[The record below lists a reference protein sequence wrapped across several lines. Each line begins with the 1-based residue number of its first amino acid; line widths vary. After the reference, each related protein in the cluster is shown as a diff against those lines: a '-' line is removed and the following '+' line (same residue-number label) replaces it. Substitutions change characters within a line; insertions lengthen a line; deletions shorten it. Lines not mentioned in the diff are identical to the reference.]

1 MSKACQRDFLF
12 YFINLLPSKPQLTD
26 ITIEMSKILLF
37 VCLVLFCAVTVLGQ
51 TQIRFL
57 NARYYGALTV
67 GVTPDLEL
75 VGNTTLTDGVTSAFE
90 SPSPV
95 FPASNYMDLP
105 NYEFTVGEEIS
116 FYAFNRDNFIE
127 GPIPSEE
134 TLASLENV
142 TLVELQSYSLVYVG
156 ESEDFGDGVLTPISP
171 GVLFLVEERPN
182 PSPVGKALVRI
193 FNAAGKKH
201 RLRSRL
207 NVY

>member
-1 MSKACQRDFLF
+1 
-12 YFINLLPSKPQLTD
+12 
-26 ITIEMSKILLF
+26 MSKILLF

-57 NARYYGALTV
+57 NARYYGGLKV

-75 VGNTTLTDGVTSAFE
+75 VGNTTMTDGVDSVFE
-90 SPSPV
+90 SPAPV

-105 NYEFTVGEEIS
+105 KYEFTVGEEIN
-116 FYAFNRDNFIE
+116 FYAFNRDNFGI
-127 GPIPSEE
+127 PIPTEE
-134 TLASLENV
+134 ILASLENV

-156 ESEDFGDGVLTPISP
+156 ESEDLGDGVTSISP

-193 FNAAGKKH
+193 FNAAGK
-201 RLRSRL
+201 ST
-207 NVY
+207 VCAVS